1 MTGDIKIDFQVYD
14 SGDPDILMIMDF
26 SNWALIESQPAVI
39 QITVPG
45 SIKPIMFNFE
55 KGQIN
60 AYNSTNLGTSCTAGC
75 GEGEVS
81 SLPDGIYEIK
91 LEGSPN
97 TYFKK
102 RYYLKTDKTRLELDK
117 IIFKL
122 GLNFEQE
129 LVEEKIKGIQ
139 LIDFL
144 LMAAKSST
152 KLGEISYASSH
163 FKEVLRLIE
172 KEKNCI
178 SC

>member
-1 MTGDIKIDFQVYD
+1 MTGQTKIDFQVYD
-14 SGDPDILMIMDF
+14 SGDPDMIIVMDF
-26 SNWALIESQPAVI
+26 SNWILIESQPAVI
-39 QITVPG
+39 YITVPG
-45 SIKPIMFNFE
+45 SIKPINFNFE
-55 KGQIN
+55 KGKIN
-60 AYNSTNLGTSCTAGC
+60 GFNSVNLGTNCTTGC
-75 GEGEVS
+75 DEDSVS

-97 TYFKK
+97 NYFKK
-102 RYYLKTDKTRLELDK
+102 RYYLKTDRTRLELDK
-117 IIFKL
+117 LIFDL
-122 GLNFEQE
+122 GLNYNQE
-129 LVEEKIKGIQ
+129 LIEEKIKGIQ

-172 KEKNCI
+172 KAKNCK